1 MMMMMMISMK
11 IPERVEN
18 GLEKVADVEGKP
30 SEEEDQA
37 DSTLQSAK
45 SISLYNRHLSPTL
58 ASYNHHY
65 NDKE

>member
-45 SISLYNRHLSPTL
+45 SISLYNRHLIT
-58 ASYNHHY
+58 NIGII
-65 NDKE
+65 

>member
-45 SISLYNRHLSPTL
+45 STSLYNRHLITIIGII
-58 ASYNHHY
+58 
-65 NDKE
+65 